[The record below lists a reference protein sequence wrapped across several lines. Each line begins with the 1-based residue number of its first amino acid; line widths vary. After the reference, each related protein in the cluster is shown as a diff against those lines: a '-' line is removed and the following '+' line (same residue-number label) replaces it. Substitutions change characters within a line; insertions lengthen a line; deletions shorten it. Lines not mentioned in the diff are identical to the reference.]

1 MPRLTRYFVKTSFLY
16 LLAGLLLGIALAAP
30 GLAEWLPAL
39 GAMRP
44 VYLHLLILG
53 WAGQLIMGVM
63 YWMFPKFTKMRP
75 RGSEKLGWATYLS
88 LNAGMAL
95 RIVGEPLVVMNPDL
109 NAGWLLALSAIFL
122 CVAGWCVVVNTWPR
136 VKER

>member
-1 MPRLTRYFVKTSFLY
+1 MPRLSRYFVKTSFLY
-16 LLAGLLLGIALAAP
+16 LLAGLLLGVALAAP

-53 WAGQLIMGVM
+53 WAGQLIIGVM

-75 RGSEKLGWATYLS
+75 RGSEKLGWATYLL

-109 NAGWLLALSAIFL
+109 NAGWLLALSAVLL
-122 CVAGWCVVVNTWPR
+122 CIAGWCVVVNTWPR